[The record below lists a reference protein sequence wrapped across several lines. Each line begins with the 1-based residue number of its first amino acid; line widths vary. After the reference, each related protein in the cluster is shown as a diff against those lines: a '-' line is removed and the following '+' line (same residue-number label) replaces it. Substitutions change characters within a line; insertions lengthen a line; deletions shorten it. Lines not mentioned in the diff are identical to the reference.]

1 VTGDIVEDD
10 GSIQVDV
17 QEIYQRLDQLGRA
30 LFDCA
35 QKDVVIEKLQ
45 KALAD
50 ATNARNERPVKAA

>member
-1 VTGDIVEDD
+1 MAEE
-10 GSIQVDV
+10 GSIQIDV
-17 QEIYQRLDQLGRA
+17 EEVYRRLDPLGRA

-50 ATNARNERPVKAA
+50 ATNAKNERPVKAA

>member
-1 VTGDIVEDD
+1 MEDD